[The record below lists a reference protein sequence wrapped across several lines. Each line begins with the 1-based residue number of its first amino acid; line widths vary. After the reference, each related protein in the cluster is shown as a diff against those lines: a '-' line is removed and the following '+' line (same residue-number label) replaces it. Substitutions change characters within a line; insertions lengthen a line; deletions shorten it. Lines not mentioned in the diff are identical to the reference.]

1 MLKEIQANLKEKK
14 IGNNKEDKFIHNIEE
29 NINISISNNSK
40 KCKKIIYFW
49 ELKFFYWK
57 YNI

>member
-40 KCKKIIYFW
+40 KCKKIIYF
-49 ELKFFYWK
+49 
-57 YNI
+57 